1 MTLQNAMACKGSAVV
16 KQLSVKQNM
25 LWNTAGSMVYLVC
38 QWLITVFVVRLSDG
52 YDAAGV
58 LSLIHI
64 SSLRLLY

>member
-1 MTLQNAMACKGSAVV
+1 MPQNAMACKGSAVV

-58 LSLIHI
+58 LALGMAVSNIF
-64 SSLRLLY
+64 